1 MTIKKEA
8 NVTMQNKRK
17 LLAVALFC
25 TLGLTACDEIIAKP
39 SNYKDPIVRDANGDG
54 IDVPNNEMSTVIDAI
69 RKGALAGD
77 VLDEFLYR
85 YAVSA
90 FGPYNNV
97 TKTAKETGVTLKEVA
112 RLIKSKWSNLEDV
125 NTLDA
130 AGLKD
135 SDADKFIKSHKAYW
149 TLNDKG
155 ERVHYKADNTP
166 EVVADDAS
174 ADQLEYARV
183 LTKWNT
189 IEDRIAKALY
199 SAISGN
205 TTYTTRN
212 VFEEKEYL
220 YSLYGNMKKVAKP
233 SEATSYTGLVWPEVE
248 DFDVF
253 NTDKKVKDINGNLDT
268 ILHRENY
275 QQHFE
280 LTDSTESSSN
290 TITYVEDDIIPTI
303 YRTLLTEQYLY
314 DESYQLLGRSYARKV
329 NVIKLTGSTTYSK
342 AAGYLMDEF
351 ISSKVFNAE
360 GTATTLDDFKML
372 SSAYNGAFM
381 AETTYATSDE
391 YKLWQAAGLVD
402 GDDSYVKEAKDGSKY
417 FVGTA
422 YGDMMEKY
430 DKISSNPAISEN
442 ESDFTDN
449 GKYVKEVGKE
459 IKTREILVKDNTTT
473 GWYIKNGGLTD
484 LPDSIR
490 SRLFNISVANALNRT
505 PAEKATN
512 DRNAANGYDSSK
524 DFNNYVAS
532 INGKS
537 YLKIDK
543 KANDAEDKN
552 DILFVDGD
560 NYYIIQI
567 EEAASSS
574 TLSKTENNSYLNL
587 EGYGPYVMEEIVN
600 EVCTIVADSESYRTL
615 AKKHFLEQAK
625 LKYFD
630 TVIYNYFKSNFPEL
644 F

>member
-1 MTIKKEA
+1 
-8 NVTMQNKRK
+8 MQNKRK
-17 LLAVALFC
+17 LLVVALFA
-25 TLGLTACDEIIAKP
+25 TLGLTACGEVTAKP
-39 SNYKDPIVRDANGDG
+39 TDYENKIVLDGNGNG
-54 IDVPNNEMSTVIDAI
+54 IDVANNEMSTVYDAI

-77 VLDEFLYR
+77 VLDEFLYK

-97 TKTAKETGVTLKEVA
+97 TKTEKDTSKTLKEIA
-112 RLIKSKWSNLEDV
+112 RQIKAKWSNTDDIS
-125 NTLDA
+125 TLKVDE
-130 AGLKD
+130 LKD
-135 SDADKFIKSHKAYW
+135 TDADKFIQAHKAYW
-149 TLNDKG
+149 TINDKG
-155 ERVHYKADNTP
+155 ERIHYGANNTP
-166 EVVADDAS
+166 EVVDEKANADA
-174 ADQLEYARV
+174 LEYARG
-183 LTKWNT
+183 LTKWETN
-189 IEDRIAKALY
+189 EDRIAKSLY
-199 SAISGN
+199 SSISGN
-205 TTYTTRN
+205 ASYMTRN
-212 VFEEKEYL
+212 LFEEKEFI
-220 YSLYGNMKKVAKP
+220 YSLYGNLKNVKAP
-233 SEATSYTGLVWPEVE
+233 NEARVYKGLLWPEVE
-248 DFDVF
+248 DVDVF
-253 NTDKKVKDINGNLDT
+253 NETKKVEDVNGNLDT

-275 QQHFE
+275 QENFA
-280 LTDSTESSSN
+280 LDSEESSSN
-290 TITYVEDDIIPTI
+290 KITYVEDELIPTI

-314 DESYQLLGRSYARKV
+314 DVSYNLLGRSYARKV
-329 NVIKLTGSTTYSK
+329 NIIKLTGNNTYTKGAS
-342 AAGYLMDEF
+342 YLMNAF
-351 ISSKVFNAE
+351 IDNYIFNADGNE
-360 GTATTLDDFKML
+360 TTLDDFKLL

-381 AETTYATSDE
+381 ADTTYATSDE

-402 GDDSYVKEAKDGSKY
+402 GDDSYVKEAKDSSKY

>member
-1 MTIKKEA
+1 
-8 NVTMQNKRK
+8 MQNKRK
-17 LLAVALFC
+17 LLVVALFA
-25 TLGLTACDEIIAKP
+25 TLGLTACGEVTAKP
-39 SNYKDPIVRDANGDG
+39 TDYENKIVLDGNGNG
-54 IDVPNNEMSTVIDAI
+54 IDVANNEMSTVYDAI

-77 VLDEFLYR
+77 VLDEFLYK

-97 TKTAKETGVTLKEVA
+97 TKTEKDTSKTLKEIA
-112 RLIKSKWSNLEDV
+112 RQIKAKWSNTDDIS
-125 NTLDA
+125 TLKVDE
-130 AGLKD
+130 LKD
-135 SDADKFIKSHKAYW
+135 TDADKFIQAHKAYW
-149 TLNDKG
+149 TINDKG
-155 ERVHYKADNTP
+155 ERIHYGANNTP
-166 EVVADDAS
+166 EVVDEKANADA
-174 ADQLEYARV
+174 LEYARV
-183 LTKWNT
+183 LTKWET
-189 IEDRIAKALY
+189 IEDRIAKSLY
-199 SAISGN
+199 SSISGN
-205 TTYTTRN
+205 ASYMTRN
-212 VFEEKEYL
+212 LFEEKEFI
-220 YSLYGNMKKVAKP
+220 YSLYGNLKNVKAP
-233 SEATSYTGLVWPEVE
+233 NEARVYKGLLWPEVE
-248 DFDVF
+248 DVDVF
-253 NTDKKVKDINGNLDT
+253 NETKKVEDVNGNLDT

-275 QQHFE
+275 QENFA
-280 LTDSTESSSN
+280 LDSEESSSN
-290 TITYVEDDIIPTI
+290 KITYVEDELIPTI

-314 DESYQLLGRSYARKV
+314 DVSYNLLGRSYARKV
-329 NVIKLTGSTTYSK
+329 NIIKLTGNNTYTKGAS
-342 AAGYLMDEF
+342 YLMNAF
-351 ISSKVFNAE
+351 IDNYIFNADGNE
-360 GTATTLDDFKML
+360 TTLDDFKLL

-381 AETTYATSDE
+381 ADTTYATSDE

-402 GDDSYVKEAKDGSKY
+402 GDDSYVKEANDGSKY

>member
-1 MTIKKEA
+1 
-8 NVTMQNKRK
+8 MQNKRK

-253 NTDKKVKDINGNLDT
+253 NTEKKVKDINGNLDT

-381 AETTYATSDE
+381 SQTGYASSAE
-391 YKLWQAAGLVD
+391 YKLWQKANEKSEEDYFATT
-402 GDDSYVKEAKDGSKY
+402 KEGEPYILS
-417 FVGTA
+417 TE
-422 YGDMMEKY
+422 YGNMMEKY
-430 DKISSNPAISEN
+430 DKISANPAISQN

-449 GKYVKEVGKE
+449 GKYVKEIGKE
-459 IKTREILVKDNTTT
+459 IKTREILTKDNTTT

-484 LPDSIR
+484 LPEAIR

-505 PAEKATN
+505 AEQKAAD
-512 DRNAANGYDSSK
+512 DRFSNGSYDAK
-524 DFNNYVAS
+524 HDYNNYVAR
-532 INGKS
+532 INGKC

-543 KANDAEDKN
+543 SERTEDAKN
-552 DILFVDGD
+552 DILFKDGE
-560 NYYIIQI
+560 NYYIVQI

-574 TLSKTENNSYLNL
+574 TLSKTEANSYLNM
-587 EGYGPYVMEEIVN
+587 EGYGPYNMEGIVN

-615 AKKHFLEQAK
+615 AKKHFLEKAE
-625 LKYFD
+625 LKYHD
-630 TVIYNYFKSNFPEL
+630 TVVYDYFKSNFPEL
-644 F
+644 FEDD

>member
-1 MTIKKEA
+1 
-8 NVTMQNKRK
+8 MQNKRK
-17 LLAVALFC
+17 LLVVALFA
-25 TLGLTACDEIIAKP
+25 TLGLTACGEVTAKP
-39 SNYKDPIVRDANGDG
+39 TDYENKIVLDGNGNG
-54 IDVPNNEMSTVIDAI
+54 IDVANNEMSTVYDAI

-77 VLDEFLYR
+77 VLDEFLYK

-97 TKTAKETGVTLKEVA
+97 TKTEKDTSKTLKEIA
-112 RLIKSKWSNLEDV
+112 RQIKAKWSNTDDIS
-125 NTLDA
+125 TLKVDE
-130 AGLKD
+130 LKD
-135 SDADKFIKSHKAYW
+135 TDADKFIQAHKAYW
-149 TLNDKG
+149 TINDKG
-155 ERVHYKADNTP
+155 ERIHYGANNTP
-166 EVVADDAS
+166 EVVDEKANADA
-174 ADQLEYARV
+174 LEYARV
-183 LTKWNT
+183 LTKWET
-189 IEDRIAKALY
+189 IEDRIAKSLY
-199 SAISGN
+199 SSISGN
-205 TTYTTRN
+205 ASYMTRN
-212 VFEEKEYL
+212 LFEEKEFI
-220 YSLYGNMKKVAKP
+220 YSLYGNLKNVKAP
-233 SEATSYTGLVWPEVE
+233 NEARVYKGLLWPEVE
-248 DFDVF
+248 DVDVF
-253 NTDKKVKDINGNLDT
+253 NETKKVEDVNGNLDT

-275 QQHFE
+275 QENFA
-280 LTDSTESSSN
+280 LDSEESSSN
-290 TITYVEDDIIPTI
+290 KITYVEDELIPTI

-314 DESYQLLGRSYARKV
+314 DVSYNLLGRSYARKV
-329 NVIKLTGSTTYSK
+329 NIIKLTGNNTYTKGAS
-342 AAGYLMDEF
+342 YLMNAF
-351 ISSKVFNAE
+351 IDNYIFNADGNE
-360 GTATTLDDFKML
+360 TTLDDFKLL

-381 AETTYATSDE
+381 ADTTYATSDE

-402 GDDSYVKEAKDGSKY
+402 GDDSYVKEAKDSSKY

>member
-1 MTIKKEA
+1 
-8 NVTMQNKRK
+8 MQNKRK
-17 LLAVALFC
+17 LLVVALFA
-25 TLGLTACDEIIAKP
+25 TLGLTACGEVTAKP
-39 SNYKDPIVRDANGDG
+39 TDYENKIVLDGNGNG
-54 IDVPNNEMSTVIDAI
+54 IDVANNEMSTVYDAI

-77 VLDEFLYR
+77 VLDEFLYK

-97 TKTAKETGVTLKEVA
+97 TKTEKDTSKTLKEIA
-112 RLIKSKWSNLEDV
+112 RQIKAKWSNTDDIS
-125 NTLDA
+125 TLKVDE
-130 AGLKD
+130 LKD
-135 SDADKFIKSHKAYW
+135 TDADKFIQTHKAYW
-149 TLNDKG
+149 TVNDKG
-155 ERVHYKADNTP
+155 ERIHYGANNTP
-166 EVVADDAS
+166 EVVDEKANADA
-174 ADQLEYARV
+174 LEYARV
-183 LTKWNT
+183 LTKWET
-189 IEDRIAKALY
+189 IEDRIAKSLY
-199 SAISGN
+199 SSISGN
-205 TTYTTRN
+205 ASYMTRN
-212 VFEEKEYL
+212 LFEEKEFI
-220 YSLYGNMKKVAKP
+220 YSLYGNLKNVKAP
-233 SEATSYTGLVWPEVE
+233 NEARVYKGLLWPEVE
-248 DFDVF
+248 DVDVF
-253 NTDKKVKDINGNLDT
+253 DETKKVEDVNGNLDT

-275 QQHFE
+275 QENFA
-280 LTDSTESSSN
+280 LDSEESSSN
-290 TITYVEDDIIPTI
+290 KITYVEDELIPTI

-314 DESYQLLGRSYARKV
+314 DVSYNLLGRSYARKV
-329 NVIKLTGSTTYSK
+329 NIIKLTGNNTYTKGAS
-342 AAGYLMDEF
+342 YLMNAF
-351 ISSKVFNAE
+351 IDNYIFNADGNE
-360 GTATTLDDFKML
+360 TTLDDFKLL

-402 GDDSYVKEAKDGSKY
+402 GDDSYVKEAKDSSKY